1 LGRRALL
8 ALVLGG
14 CALLPASA
22 QAGSFDVYSCKV
34 GANFY
39 GNNAWVGV
47 NNFGGGDPSFSAPDT
62 TCIGPGDP
70 LIAVL
75 RAANYACGV
84 SSVLQFTAPPDT
96 QITDFTVDL
105 RHRYSV
111 TGSANPAGGTYRNN
125 STYTMA
131 TFGTWAY
138 SLTGEFD
145 AGVVAYTTADKH
157 YWSAGPIDKTVT
169 LSKNDSQNLLNN
181 QPTATNMTLQAG
193 CFGGAPDVCGMAAGS
208 ISQLELS
215 GSRVTIQDNQPP
227 ALSAIQLGKG
237 LLAPGTRSGSEPVT
251 FSATDNTGVR
261 KAELVEVTDASNPAV
276 VASEDYNT
284 GPNTDAGTRCDYT
297 RPRPCPDV
305 KDETIAPPTP
315 IAGHRTLLLR
325 VTDAGGETA
334 VSAPFN
340 VYARGQL
347 NGTNGGDGARIVTGF
362 PAKVFRG
369 KGKKRHAV
377 FVLRPSRLVSYG
389 KGATIRGTLKG
400 ANGQPVGGAD
410 VRILVRDARL
420 GAVYVDRGGVTTGA
434 DGRFRVGVP
443 AGSSRLFRLSYRAY
457 KGDDNFAARSTATL
471 NVRARIS
478 ARGPRRVR
486 RHGVAKF
493 TGRLVGRPFP
503 RLGVTLDLQIFQPG
517 RGWRVFATTRTR
529 KSGGFTVRYHFQ
541 RASRGRFTF
550 RLRLRPNDAYPY
562 ARGVSGRMRV
572 RVG

>member
-1 LGRRALL
+1 M
-8 ALVLGG
+8 
-14 CALLPASA
+14 PATA
-22 QAGSFDVYSCKV
+22 QAGSYDVYSCKV

-39 GNNAWVGV
+39 GNNAWSPV
-47 NNFGGGDPSFSAPDT
+47 NTPGGGDPSFTVPDAS
-62 TCIGPGDP
+62 CVAPGDP
-70 LIAVL
+70 LVALMRPGSASTPNV
-75 RAANYACGV
+75 AYAPGIS
-84 SSVLQFTAPPDT
+84 SSVVFTAPPDT
-96 QITDFTVDL
+96 KIADFDMSV
-105 RHRYSV
+105 RHLYNTFTNSSGTHTQNNTGFTLVAFGGVAV
-111 TGSANPAGGTYRNN
+111 T
-125 STYTMA
+125 
-131 TFGTWAY
+131 
-138 SLTGEFD
+138 LTGQWD
-145 AGVVAYTTADKH
+145 SAPSQKASIAADKH
-157 YWSAGPIDKTVT
+157 YYGSGGPAPDTGVVNITKASST
-169 LSKNDSQNLLNN
+169 LADQTG
-181 QPTATNMTLQAG
+181 TAAAMALYAG
-193 CFGGAPDVCGMAAGS
+193 CYVNAGANCNLDDASVAQV
-208 ISQLELS
+208 QLI
-215 GSRVTIQDNQPP
+215 GSRITIQDDQPP
-227 ALSAIQLGKG
+227 AISAIQSGKG
-237 LLAPGTRSGSEPVT
+237 LMAPGTRSGSEAVT
-251 FSATDNTGVR
+251 FSASDNTGIR
-261 KAELVEVTDASNPAV
+261 KAEIVDVTDTSNPTV

-325 VTDAGGETA
+325 VTDASGETA

-377 FVLRPSRLVSYG
+377 FVLRPSHLVSYG
-389 KGATIRGTLKG
+389 KGAPIRGTLKG

-420 GAVYVDRGGVTTGA
+420 GAQYADRGGVTTGP
-434 DGRFRVGVP
+434 DGRFHVGVP
-443 AGSSRLFRLSYRAY
+443 AGSSRLFRFSYRAY

-478 ARGPRRVR
+478 VHGPRHVR
-486 RHGVAKF
+486 RHGLAKF

-517 RGWRVFATTRTR
+517 RGWRVFGTTRTR
-529 KSGGFTVRYHFQ
+529 KSGRFTVRYRFQ